1 MILFVGNRARQLW
14 QDESWAN
21 LPIHYGGLVAAGL
34 VYLIGWLPSVWF
46 WRKMMASL
54 GAHVGFADAARAYYC
69 GHLGK
74 YVPGKAIVLVIR
86 AALLKDRGV
95 RPSIAALTA
104 TYETL
109 LMMGAGLAV
118 AIAMIPWMGI
128 PTALPAL
135 QKIVDPNQSGAAF
148 VFPITVVVGCL
159 LAIPI
164 ISWLLSR
171 ISRIMIPAEM
181 KEQGS
186 AGSVST
192 GSISMGQIAQGLAA
206 FVVGWALLGLSL
218 GLTIHSLG
226 SEPIAWENWP
236 LWTGAAAA
244 ATVLGFVMVFVP
256 GGIGVREGVLMEL
269 LQSQSSIGQS
279 QAVAAAIILRMVW
292 LVAEIGISVGLYYGV
307 GRTNCDTEEKSDVD
321 ESASAMSDTKEESL

>member
-1 MILFVGNRARQLW
+1 MAVCCIVILFVGNRARQLW
-14 QDESWAN
+14 QEGTWENVS
-21 LPIHYGGLVAAGL
+21 IRYGSLVAAGM
-34 VYLIGWLPSVWF
+34 VYLVGWLPSVWF
-46 WRKMMASL
+46 WRKTMASL
-54 GAHVGFADAARAYYC
+54 GASVGFADAARAYYC

-86 AALLKDRGV
+86 AGLLKDRGV
-95 RPSIAALTA
+95 TPGIAALTA

-135 QKIVDPNQSGAAF
+135 PKIFDPKQSGAA
-148 VFPITVVVGCL
+148 VIFPIVVVVGCL
-159 LAIPI
+159 LAIPM

-186 AGSVST
+186 T
-192 GSISMGQIAQGLAA
+192 GSDSMGVISMGQIAQGLAA
-206 FVVGWALLGLSL
+206 FVVGWVLLGLSL
-218 GLTIHSLG
+218 GLTIHGLG
-226 SEPIAWENWP
+226 AEPIAWENWP

-244 ATVLGFVMVFVP
+244 ATVLGFIMVFVP

-292 LVAEIGISVGLYYGV
+292 LVAEIGISVALYYGV
-307 GRTNCDTEEKSDVD
+307 GRSKVPTN
-321 ESASAMSDTKEESL
+321 ESASTIPDTKQESL